1 MKKYRFLPLLLSLA
15 LLLPTGVLAVG
26 TPSNTQAML
35 TAGGLEDPKPA
46 ATAAILVDADHGE
59 VLYGKNEHEHRF
71 PASITKVMTGLL
83 VLEAADRGELALTDV
98 ITADASMNRDLSA
111 DGSTQDIKV
120 GEQMT
125 VNDLLHC
132 LLIPSANEA
141 ANILAVAVA
150 GNLDSFIAKMN
161 QRATEL
167 GCENTHFSN
176 THGLHSDD
184 HYTTAYD
191 ITLFV
196 RQAMQNPTFREIVSS
211 VSYTV
216 PPTNM
221 HEERILHDTNALI
234 STFNIRGYYYKYAI
248 GVKTGTTPQ
257 AGSCLAAAAEKDG
270 EYLISVILGAEVI
283 KQENGERLRQ
293 SFSETTRMFEWG
305 FANFQRQTI
314 LDSVTPLQEIPV
326 TLSDDV
332 SSVAVRPETGLE
344 ATLPTD
350 LDLTT
355 ITKEVKL
362 FHESIEAPVKAGQ
375 VLGEVTVKNGDTT
388 YPPIPL
394 VAVQGVERSEMLY
407 RIHQVKQ
414 FFSQLWVKILL
425 VAVLL
430 LIVVLILRFTVFKPR
445 NRYGRRR
452 R

>member
-46 ATAAILVDADHGE
+46 ATAAILIDGE
-59 VLYGKNEHEHRF
+59 NGDILYEYQAHEQRY

-150 GNLDSFIAKMN
+150 GDIDSFIDKMN
-161 QRATEL
+161 QRAKEL

-176 THGLHSDD
+176 THGLHVDD

-196 RQAMQNPTFREIVSS
+196 REAMTNSTFREIVSS

-216 PPTNM
+216 P
-221 HEERILHDTNALI
+221 
-234 STFNIRGYYYKYAI
+234 
-248 GVKTGTTPQ
+248 
-257 AGSCLAAAAEKDG
+257 
-270 EYLISVILGAEVI
+270 
-283 KQENGERLRQ
+283 
-293 SFSETTRMFEWG
+293 
-305 FANFQRQTI
+305 
-314 LDSVTPLQEIPV
+314 
-326 TLSDDV
+326 
-332 SSVAVRPETGLE
+332 
-344 ATLPTD
+344 
-350 LDLTT
+350 
-355 ITKEVKL
+355 
-362 FHESIEAPVKAGQ
+362 
-375 VLGEVTVKNGDTT
+375 
-388 YPPIPL
+388 
-394 VAVQGVERSEMLY
+394 
-407 RIHQVKQ
+407 
-414 FFSQLWVKILL
+414 
-425 VAVLL
+425 
-430 LIVVLILRFTVFKPR
+430 
-445 NRYGRRR
+445 
-452 R
+452 

>member
-1 MKKYRFLPLLLSLA
+1 MKKYRFLPLLLAFA
-15 LLLPTGVLAVG
+15 LLLPTGVLA
-26 TPSNTQAML
+26 
-35 TAGGLEDPKPA
+35 LEDPKPA
-46 ATAAILVDADHGE
+46 ATAAILIDGE
-59 VLYGKNEHEHRF
+59 NGDILYEYQAHEKRY

-83 VLEAADRGELALTDV
+83 VLEAANRGELALSDV

-111 DGSTQDIKV
+111 DGSTQDIKIGEVMSV
-120 GEQMT
+120 G
-125 VNDLLHC
+125 DLLHC

-150 GNLDSFIAKMN
+150 GDIDSFIDKMN
-161 QRATEL
+161 QRAKEL

-176 THGLHSDD
+176 THGLHVDD

-196 RQAMQNPTFREIVSS
+196 REAMQNPTFRTIVSS

-270 EYLISVILGAEVI
+270 KYLISVILGAKI
-283 KQENGERLRQ
+283 ITQENGDRLRQ

-305 FANFQRQTI
+305 FSNFTRQSI
-314 LDSVTPLQEIPV
+314 LDDMTPLREIPV
-326 TLSDDV
+326 TLSSEV
-332 SSVAVRPETGLE
+332 SSVALRPEKALE
-344 ATLPTD
+344 ATLPNDVDSAAFTR
-350 LDLTT
+350 
-355 ITKEVKL
+355 EVKL
-362 FHESIEAPVKAGQ
+362 NAEQVEAPVKAGQ
-375 VLGEVTVKNGDTT
+375 VLGEVTVKNGDTVYGT
-388 YPPIPL
+388 IPL
-394 VAVQGVERSEMLY
+394 VAVQDVERSQLLY
-407 RIHQVKQ
+407 RLHQVKL

>member
-1 MKKYRFLPLLLSLA
+1 MKKYRFLPLLLAFA
-15 LLLPTGVLAVG
+15 LLLPTGVLA
-26 TPSNTQAML
+26 
-35 TAGGLEDPKPA
+35 LEDPKPA
-46 ATAAILVDADHGE
+46 ATAAILIDGE
-59 VLYGKNEHEHRF
+59 NGDILYQYEAHEKRY

-83 VLEAADRGELALTDV
+83 VLEAADRGELALSDV
-98 ITADASMNRDLSA
+98 ITADSSMNRDLSA

-150 GNLDSFIAKMN
+150 GDIDSFVAKMN
-161 QRATEL
+161 QRAKEL

-196 RQAMQNPTFREIVSS
+196 REAMLNPTFRAIVSS

-221 HEERILHDTNALI
+221 HEERVLHDTNALI

-270 EYLISVILGAEVI
+270 KYLISVILGAKVI
-283 KQENGERLRQ
+283 TQENGERLRQ

-305 FANFQRQTI
+305 FDNFARQSI
-314 LDSVTPLQEIPV
+314 LDDMTPLREISV
-326 TLSDDV
+326 TLSSEV
-332 SSVAVRPETGLE
+332 SSVALRPEKALE
-344 ATLPTD
+344 ATLPNDVDSAAFTR
-350 LDLTT
+350 
-355 ITKEVKL
+355 EVKL
-362 FHESIEAPVKAGQ
+362 FAEQVEAPVKAGQ
-375 VLGEVTVKNGDTT
+375 ILGEVTVKNGDTVYGT
-388 YPPIPL
+388 IPL
-394 VAVQGVERSEMLY
+394 VAVQDVERSQLLY
-407 RIHQVKQ
+407 RIHQIKL

-430 LIVVLILRFTVFKPR
+430 LIVVLILRFTVFRPR

>member
-1 MKKYRFLPLLLSLA
+1 MKKYRFLPLLLAFA
-15 LLLPTGVLAVG
+15 LLLPTGVLA
-26 TPSNTQAML
+26 
-35 TAGGLEDPKPA
+35 LEDPKPA
-46 ATAAILVDADHGE
+46 ATAAILIDGE
-59 VLYGKNEHEHRF
+59 NGDILYEYQAHEKRY

-150 GNLDSFIAKMN
+150 GDIDSFIDKMN
-161 QRATEL
+161 QRAKEL

-196 RQAMQNPTFREIVSS
+196 REAMQNPTFRDIVSS

-221 HEERILHDTNALI
+221 HGERILHDTNALI

-270 EYLISVILGAEVI
+270 KYLISVILGAKI
-283 KQENGERLRQ
+283 ITQENGDRLRQ

-305 FANFQRQTI
+305 FNNFTRQSI
-314 LDSVTPLQEIPV
+314 LDDMTPLREIPV
-326 TLSDDV
+326 TLSSEV
-332 SSVAVRPETGLE
+332 SSVALRPEKALE
-344 ATLPTD
+344 ATLPNDVDSAAFTR
-350 LDLTT
+350 
-355 ITKEVKL
+355 EVKL
-362 FHESIEAPVKAGQ
+362 NAEQVEAPVKAGQ
-375 VLGEVTVKNGDTT
+375 VLGEVTVKNGDTVYGT
-388 YPPIPL
+388 IPL
-394 VAVQGVERSEMLY
+394 VAVQDVERSQLLY
-407 RIHQVKQ
+407 RLHQVKL
-414 FFSQLWVKILL
+414 FFSQLWVKILV

-430 LIVVLILRFTVFKPR
+430 LIVVLILRFTVFRPR

>member
-1 MKKYRFLPLLLSLA
+1 MKKYRFLPLLLAFA
-15 LLLPTGVLAVG
+15 LLLPTGVLA
-26 TPSNTQAML
+26 
-35 TAGGLEDPKPA
+35 LEDPKPA
-46 ATAAILVDADHGE
+46 ATAAILIDGE
-59 VLYGKNEHEHRF
+59 NGDILYEYQAHEKRY

-83 VLEAADRGELALTDV
+83 VLEAANRGELALSDV

-150 GNLDSFIAKMN
+150 GDIDSFIDKMN
-161 QRATEL
+161 QRAKEL

-176 THGLHSDD
+176 THGLHVDD

-196 RQAMQNPTFREIVSS
+196 REAMQNPTFRDIVSS

-221 HEERILHDTNALI
+221 HGERILHDTNALI

-270 EYLISVILGAEVI
+270 KYLISVILGAKI
-283 KQENGERLRQ
+283 ITQENGDRLRQ

-305 FANFQRQTI
+305 FSNFTRKSI
-314 LDSVTPLQEIPV
+314 LDDMTPLRESPV
-326 TLSDDV
+326 TLSSEV
-332 SSVAVRPETGLE
+332 SSVALRPEKALE
-344 ATLPTD
+344 ATLPNDVDSAAFTR
-350 LDLTT
+350 
-355 ITKEVKL
+355 EVKL
-362 FHESIEAPVKAGQ
+362 NAEQVEAPVKAGQ
-375 VLGEVTVKNGDTT
+375 VLGEVTVKNGDTVYGT
-388 YPPIPL
+388 IPL
-394 VAVQGVERSEMLY
+394 VAVQDVERSQLLY
-407 RIHQVKQ
+407 RLHQVKL
-414 FFSQLWVKILL
+414 FFSQLWVKILV

>member
-46 ATAAILVDADHGE
+46 ATAAILIDGE
-59 VLYGKNEHEHRF
+59 NGDILYEYQAHEKRY

-150 GNLDSFIAKMN
+150 GDIDSFIDKMN
-161 QRATEL
+161 QRAKEL

-176 THGLHSDD
+176 THGLHVDD

-196 RQAMQNPTFREIVSS
+196 RQAMTNSTFREIVSS

-248 GVKTGTTPQ
+248 GVKTGTTPE

-270 EYLISVILGAEVI
+270 KYLISVILGAKII
-283 KQENGERLRQ
+283 KQENGDRLRQ

-314 LDSVTPLQEIPV
+314 LDGITPLQEIPV
-326 TLSDDV
+326 TLSNEV
-332 SSVAVRPETGLE
+332 SSVALRPETAME
-344 ATLPTD
+344 ATLPAN
-350 LDLTT
+350 LDLATMK
-355 ITKEVKL
+355 KEVKL
-362 FHESIEAPVKAGQ
+362 FYDTVEAPIKAGQ
-375 VLGEVTVKNGDTT
+375 VLGEVTVTCGGTT
-388 YPPIPL
+388 YPPVSL
-394 VAVQGVERSEMLY
+394 VAVQDVERAEMLY
-407 RIHQVKQ
+407 RLHQVKL

-430 LIVVLILRFTVFKPR
+430 LIVVLILRFTV
-445 NRYGRRR
+445 
-452 R
+452 

>member
-1 MKKYRFLPLLLSLA
+1 MKKYRFLPLLLAFA
-15 LLLPTGVLAVG
+15 LLLPTGVLA
-26 TPSNTQAML
+26 
-35 TAGGLEDPKPA
+35 LEDPKPA
-46 ATAAILVDADHGE
+46 ATAAILIDGE
-59 VLYGKNEHEHRF
+59 NGDILYQYEAHEKRY

-83 VLEAADRGELALTDV
+83 VLEAADRGELALSDV
-98 ITADASMNRDLSA
+98 ITADSSMNRDLSA

-150 GNLDSFIAKMN
+150 GDIDSFVAKMN
-161 QRATEL
+161 QRAKEL

-196 RQAMQNPTFREIVSS
+196 REAMLNPTFRAIVSS

-221 HEERILHDTNALI
+221 HEERVLHDTNALI

-270 EYLISVILGAEVI
+270 KYLISVILGAKVI
-283 KQENGERLRQ
+283 TQENGERLRQ

-305 FANFQRQTI
+305 FDNFARQSI
-314 LDSVTPLQEIPV
+314 LDDMTPLREIPV
-326 TLSDDV
+326 TLSSEV
-332 SSVAVRPETGLE
+332 SSVALRPEKALE
-344 ATLPTD
+344 ATLPNDVDSAAFTR
-350 LDLTT
+350 
-355 ITKEVKL
+355 EVKL
-362 FHESIEAPVKAGQ
+362 FAEQVEAPVKAGQ
-375 VLGEVTVKNGDTT
+375 ILGEVTVKNGDTVYGT
-388 YPPIPL
+388 IPL
-394 VAVQGVERSEMLY
+394 VAVQDVERSQLLY
-407 RIHQVKQ
+407 RIHQIKL

-430 LIVVLILRFTVFKPR
+430 LIVVLILRFTVFRPR